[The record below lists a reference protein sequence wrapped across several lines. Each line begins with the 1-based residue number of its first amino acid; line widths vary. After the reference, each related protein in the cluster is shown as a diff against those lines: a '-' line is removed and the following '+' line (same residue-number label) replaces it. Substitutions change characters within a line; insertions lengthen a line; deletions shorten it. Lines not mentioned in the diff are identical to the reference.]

1 MYWNKNGG
9 AVGLITTTRQI
20 FVSVGVDFNITLQ
33 QYLFNLNSN
42 TTYSMAEALR
52 LTKNDPEISNII
64 QRRLVFFIG
73 DPAMKLA
80 FPDPNI
86 KITSVNDIPVNDLN
100 EPLKALSLVNI
111 KGQVEG
117 IGGEV
122 LNNYNGELTSTVF
135 DKNISRST
143 LANDNIYQNN
153 EPIILDFT
161 TLGETIFKGKA
172 SISNGLFEFNFVV
185 PRDIAWLLIT
195 VSLAYMQKML
205 TKM

>member
-1 MYWNKNGG
+1 M
-9 AVGLITTTRQI
+9 
-20 FVSVGVDFNITLQ
+20 TL
-33 QYLFNLNSN
+33 
-42 TTYSMAEALR
+42 T
-52 LTKNDPEISNII
+52 ISNII

-86 KITSVNDIPVNDLN
+86 KITSVNDIPLNDFN

-135 DKNISRST
+135 DKDISRST
-143 LANDNIYQNN
+143 LANDNVYQSD
-153 EPIILDFT
+153 EPIVLDFT
-161 TLGETIFKGKA
+161 TLGETIFKGKG
-172 SISNGLFEFNFVV
+172 IYF
-185 PRDIAWLLIT
+185 
-195 VSLAYMQKML
+195 
-205 TKM
+205 

>member
-1 MYWNKNGG
+1 
-9 AVGLITTTRQI
+9 
-20 FVSVGVDFNITLQ
+20 
-33 QYLFNLNSN
+33 
-42 TTYSMAEALR
+42 MAEALR
-52 LTKNDPEISNII
+52 LTKNDPEISNVI

-86 KITSVNDIPVNDLN
+86 KITSVNDIPINDLN
-100 EPLKALSLVNI
+100 EPIKALSLVNI

-153 EPIILDFT
+153 EPIILDLQLLVKQF
-161 TLGETIFKGKA
+161 LKEKH
-172 SISNGLFEFNFVV
+172 LFLMVCLN
-185 PRDIAWLLIT
+185 LI
-195 VSLAYMQKML
+195 LWYL
-205 TKM
+205 EI